1 MADLTRVGI
10 LAYPGCFASE
20 IFGITD
26 VLTMGGHVARA
37 HHQEPSLVTS
47 IVSPR
52 RRVVASGDT
61 SLQVSA
67 AGDDID
73 VLVIPGFEFVPGE
86 NVSDRL
92 ADLAPEIEVIGR
104 HVRDGRPVVSVCVGA
119 FLVGA
124 AGVLDGRTVT
134 TAWLFADALQQAF
147 PRSVVDAERLVVT
160 DGGVTTTAAFS
171 AMYDFVIDLIE
182 SRHGVDVA
190 RRTARIALLDDA
202 RSSQTPYVDTALLPP
217 AGSSFAARVQ
227 RHLERHLTEPY
238 SLKDLAAQM
247 SVSTRTLLRTY
258 KRETGESPLT
268 YLQRARIRRAQHLLA
283 STDRTLGDVHRAV
296 GYQDGGAFSDL
307 FTRHTGMRPREYR
320 GQFGRA

>member
-52 RRVVASGDT
+52 RRVVASGDIP
-61 SLQVSA
+61 LQVSA

-104 HVRDGRPVVSVCVGA
+104 HVCDGRPVVSVCVGA
-119 FLVGA
+119 FLLGA

-134 TAWLFADALQQAF
+134 TAWLFADALRQAF
-147 PRSVVDAERLVVT
+147 PCAVVDDEKLVVT
-160 DGGVTTTAAFS
+160 DEGVTTTAAFS
-171 AMYDFVIDLIE
+171 AMYDFVVDLIE
-182 SRHGVDVA
+182 SRHGDDVA

-227 RHLERHLTEPY
+227 RHLEHHLTEPY

-283 STDRTLGDVHRAV
+283 STDRTLGDVRRAV